1 MKTIAW
7 MLCLFFCSLA
17 TAQETADI
25 SAAQNNT
32 VFASA
37 VELFAQGKYQ
47 TVIDELKEIEQK
59 FSQSKGVSRQLL
71 GFVAYWKGI
80 CYNRSQDYPGAIE
93 SFDRALSHD
102 YSPLD
107 LNYEYGQ
114 ALFASEKLAEARI
127 QFRESLKKKFKRG
140 VSLYYIAFIS
150 KELGQNNKAFT
161 FFRAIEKLEEG
172 EAFEV
177 RQAAEM
183 QIGDIYL
190 EQVEKRIDAFRTVE
204 TYVIPQYERALA
216 LNPDSPLGPVIREKI
231 VKLQRKYDLVLF
243 QLRNGRPAL
252 IPPYFLRIAQ
262 EFGQDTNVTFSPAE
276 TTISKSKQASAY
288 SRTDVVGRYTFYVD
302 NYFSIAPEFRANLT
316 HYFNRVPEIY
326 RNDNY
331 LLAPAI
337 RTAYE
342 HTFRKKPASFLVDY
356 DFSEARR
363 DVNAREEFDFN
374 SRTHAFMVGERFNFF
389 SSGESV
395 ARLRYRILDS
405 FLSDSDSTST
415 SFVFEQVMSLGS
427 TTLLFYGSYDMMRVK
442 NEAFDTNALT
452 FRTDLI
458 LPRFE
463 DWFTPSLA
471 LSLTSTDPI
480 NNRSARGRELLLNPS
495 VRLSRTFA
503 QRWRSNLKYEYQRNK
518 SDDKSNFDFTK
529 SIYAVE
535 FEYLF

>member
-1 MKTIAW
+1 MKTVAW
-7 MLCLFFCSLA
+7 MLYFFLSTLA
-17 TAQETADI
+17 VAQETADL
-25 SAAQNNT
+25 SAAQSNKL
-32 VFASA
+32 FAST
-37 VELFAQGKYQ
+37 VELFSQGKYQ
-47 TVIDELKEIEQK
+47 SAIDELKEIEQK
-59 FSQSKGVSRQLL
+59 LSGSKAVSRQLL
-71 GFVAYWKGI
+71 GFIAYWKGI

-93 SFDRALSHD
+93 SFGRALSYE

-114 ALFASEKLAEARI
+114 ALFAAEKLAEARL

-150 KELGQNNKAFT
+150 KELGQKNKAFT
-161 FFRAIEKLEEG
+161 FFRAIGKLDED
-172 EAFEV
+172 EASEV
-177 RQAAEM
+177 MQAAEM

-190 EQVEKRIDAFRTVE
+190 DQVEKRIDAFRAVE
-204 TYVIPQYERALA
+204 TYVIPQYERAFA
-216 LNPDSPLGPVIREKI
+216 LNPKSPLGPVIREKI

-252 IPPYFLRIAQ
+252 IPPYFIRLAQ

-276 TTISKSKQASAY
+276 TTISKAKQASSY
-288 SRTDVVGRYTFYVD
+288 SRTDVVGRYTFYID

-356 DFSEARR
+356 EFSEAQR
-363 DVNAREEFDFN
+363 DVNAREEFEFN
-374 SRTHAFMVGERFNFF
+374 SRTYSVMVGERFSYFR
-389 SSGESV
+389 SGESV
-395 ARLRYRILDS
+395 VRLRYRLLDS
-405 FLSDSDSTST
+405 FLSDSDSKATS
-415 SFVFEQVMSLGS
+415 VVLEQIMSLGT
-427 TTLLFYGSYDMMRVK
+427 TTLLFYGSYDMVRVQ

-503 QRWRSNLKYEYQRNK
+503 QRWRSNLKYEYQKNNSK
-518 SDDKSNFDFTK
+518 DQNNFAFTK
-529 SIYAVE
+529 SIYALE

>member
-1 MKTIAW
+1 MKTVAW
-7 MLCLFFCSLA
+7 LLFLVLSTLA
-17 TAQETADI
+17 SAQDTADLSTAQ
-25 SAAQNNT
+25 SNNL
-32 VFASA
+32 FATA
-37 VELFAQGKYQ
+37 VELFSQGKYQ
-47 TVIDELKEIEQK
+47 TAIEELKEIELK
-59 FSQSKGVSRQLL
+59 LSASKGVSRQLL

-93 SFDRALSHD
+93 NFDKALSHE

-114 ALFASEKLAEARI
+114 ALFAAEKLAEARI

-150 KELGQNNKAFT
+150 KELGQKNKAYT
-161 FFRAIEKLEEG
+161 FFRAIGKLDED

-177 RQAAEM
+177 IQAAEM

-190 EQVEKRIDAFRTVE
+190 EQVEKRIDAFRAVD

-216 LNPDSPLGPVIREKI
+216 LNPESPLGPVIREKI

-252 IPPYFLRIAQ
+252 IPPYFVRLAQ

-276 TTISKSKQASAY
+276 TTISKSKQGSSY
-288 SRTDVVGRYTFYVD
+288 SRTDVVGRYTFYVED
-302 NYFSIAPEFRANLT
+302 YFSIAPEFRANLT
-316 HYFNRVPEIY
+316 HYFNRIPEIY

-342 HTFRKKPASFLVDY
+342 HSFRKKPASFLVDY
-356 DFSEARR
+356 EYSEARR

-374 SRTHAFMVGERFNFF
+374 SRTHALMLGERFNFF
-389 SSGESV
+389 RYGESV
-395 ARLRYRILDS
+395 ARVRYRLLDS

-415 SFVFEQVMSLGS
+415 SLVFEQVMSIGL

-442 NEAFDTNALT
+442 NESFDTNGLT

-480 NNRSARGRELLLNPS
+480 NNRAVRGRELLLNPS
-495 VRLSRTFA
+495 IRLSRTFA
-503 QRWRSNLKYEYQRNK
+503 QRWRSNLKYEYQKNNSK
-518 SDDKSNFDFTK
+518 DKNNFAFTK
-529 SIYAVE
+529 SIYALE